1 MAKSATRASTMKG
14 NQNGTKLKSPDV
26 RQEAYKQ
33 YCAHIASGYPKEAFC
48 FEHPE
53 LDVTWE
59 TLDKYIE
66 DNPSEFPPSLMKKA
80 RAKRYS
86 TLFGEGMK
94 LMKGGYP
101 GGSPVVWQ
109 TIMRNIFKAEK
120 WDVKDLEESN
130 VPSQTVKVML
140 AEVKSLKEE

>member
-1 MAKSATRASTMKG
+1 
-14 NQNGTKLKSPDV
+14 
-26 RQEAYKQ
+26 
-33 YCAHIASGYPKEAFC
+33 
-48 FEHPE
+48 
-53 LDVTWE
+53 
-59 TLDKYIE
+59 
-66 DNPSEFPPSLMKKA
+66 
-80 RAKRYS
+80 
-86 TLFGEGMK
+86 
-94 LMKGGYP
+94 MKGGYP